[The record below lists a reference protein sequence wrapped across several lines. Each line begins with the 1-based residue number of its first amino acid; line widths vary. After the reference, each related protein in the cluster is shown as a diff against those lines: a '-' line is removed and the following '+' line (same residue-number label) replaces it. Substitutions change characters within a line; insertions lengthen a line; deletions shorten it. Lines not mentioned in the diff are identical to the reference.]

1 MNGWSSVAAFLWDG
15 GGNARPPAAV
25 AAMLFVP
32 ASAFVLAALRGD
44 FATAQTVEQD
54 RAEIGYLLEVLSLS
68 KADAQRLLSM
78 PRQAWEKNVA
88 HAVIAGTAQR
98 AGGKPSSPASPIM
111 LGLYTPTRDGFVL
124 RPKLPE
130 PIGMLTKTPEGFV
143 IRAIPGP
150 RGFGAR
156 AVARVHS
163 RPASTRSVSISIR
176 GRLLRGPPAGRSKE
190 VDR

>member
-1 MNGWSSVAAFLWDG
+1 MD
-15 GGNARPPAAV
+15 RPHH
-25 AAMLFVP
+25 LG
-32 ASAFVLAALRGD
+32 R
-44 FATAQTVEQD
+44 D
-54 RAEIGYLLEVLSLS
+54 RAEISYLVEVLSLS

-78 PRQAWEKNVA
+78 SRQAWEQHVA

-98 AGGKPSSPASPIM
+98 TGGEAPS
-111 LGLYTPTRDGFVL
+111 GLYTPTRDGFVL

-130 PIGMLTKTPEGFV
+130 PIGMLTKTPEGVV